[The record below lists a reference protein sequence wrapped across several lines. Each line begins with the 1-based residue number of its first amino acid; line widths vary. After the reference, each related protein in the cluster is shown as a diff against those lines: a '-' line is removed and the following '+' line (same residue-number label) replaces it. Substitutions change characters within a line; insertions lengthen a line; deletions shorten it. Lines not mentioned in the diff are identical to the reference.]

1 MKYNLNFL
9 KKFRLNYNTNIN
21 LHFSYYISLDPCDQT
36 KESGPC
42 EGNFTRWYFNAESQ
56 ACEQFLYGGCKGND
70 NNFPT
75 EIACHQQCLQ
85 PGRRRGMFIHSNLFY
100 STSARITL
108 VFLPETIFLLYNNIL
123 II

>member
-1 MKYNLNFL
+1 MIYNLNSL
-9 KKFRLNYNTNIN
+9 KRFRLNYNIN
-21 LHFSYYISLDPCDQT
+21 LHFFYYISLDPCDQT

-85 PGRRRGMFIHSNLFY
+85 PGRRRGMFIHSNFFY